1 MLSFETLYVEIGQ
14 VDFSDIRLFVF
25 CRDGSL
31 QKCFLTITQKVLGA
45 HKKNVQILIPLVESF
60 HLSYVRALCAEV

>member
-1 MLSFETLYVEIGQ
+1 MFSFETLCVEIGQ
-14 VDFSDIRLFVF
+14 VDSSDTILFVF

-45 HKKNVQILIPLVESF
+45 HQKNVQILIPLVERF
-60 HLSYVRALCAEV
+60 PLSYV